1 MRPAHGT
8 LRLLRTALLAAACTG
23 LAWGGHNLW
32 AAAPASLGGL
42 AAATAVLFPLLWYF
56 TRTMRGF
63 GDIFAVMAC
72 VQILLH
78 LVFQGSG
85 EPVPGVLDTGA
96 DHTGH
101 GLLTH
106 TLGLA
111 PGMLFAHLWAALL
124 ASALLAHGEAA
135 LWFLTALLTRALPP
149 LRVPGIAF
157 GARVPV
163 ACAASRTAPPPVA
176 LSAHGPRGPPLLP
189 GVLPRRP
196 RAHAGTYRELRED
209 MTTTRTPDTAAP
221 ARALA
226 RAAAAVLAPLAAA
239 ALALAPSPALAHD
252 VLTGSNPEDGATL
265 DTVPEEVV
273 LSFNNSPM
281 EGGSGSAVVV
291 TGPDEETTYE
301 EGDLTFDG
309 TDVSVGLA
317 PLDQAGEYT
326 IGFRVVSS
334 DGHPIQDTLTFS
346 VTEEAVAAAA
356 PEPEESETA
365 QEPAGETA
373 QEQAQGPSGE
383 ANADEAAAEEESG
396 GVSPVA
402 LAVVAVVAV
411 AGIAAVVLVA
421 VRMRRRPGGDA
432 GQK

>member
-85 EPVPGVLDTGA
+85 EPVPGVLGTGA

-106 TLGLA
+106 ALGLA

-135 LWFLTALLTRALPP
+135 LWFLTALLARALPP

-176 LSAHGPRGPPLLP
+176 LSAHGPRGPPAP
-189 GVLPRRP
+189 RGVLPRRP

-221 ARALA
+221 ARALP

-252 VLTGSNPEDGATL
+252 VLTGSSPEDGATL

-365 QEPAGETA
+365 QEPAEETA
-373 QEQAQGPSGE
+373 QAQEPSDE

>member
-1 MRPAHGT
+1 
-8 LRLLRTALLAAACTG
+8 
-23 LAWGGHNLW
+23 
-32 AAAPASLGGL
+32 
-42 AAATAVLFPLLWYF
+42 
-56 TRTMRGF
+56 
-63 GDIFAVMAC
+63 
-72 VQILLH
+72 
-78 LVFQGSG
+78 
-85 EPVPGVLDTGA
+85 
-96 DHTGH
+96 
-101 GLLTH
+101 
-106 TLGLA
+106 
-111 PGMLFAHLWAALL
+111 
-124 ASALLAHGEAA
+124 
-135 LWFLTALLTRALPP
+135 
-149 LRVPGIAF
+149 
-157 GARVPV
+157 
-163 ACAASRTAPPPVA
+163 
-176 LSAHGPRGPPLLP
+176 
-189 GVLPRRP
+189 
-196 RAHAGTYRELRED
+196 
-209 MTTTRTPDTAAP
+209 MTTTRTPDTATTP
-221 ARALA
+221 RPLA

-252 VLTGSNPEDGATL
+252 VLTGSDPEDGATL

-365 QEPAGETA
+365 QEPAAEPE
-373 QEQAQGPSGE
+373 QEPADE
-383 ANADEAAAEEESG
+383 VNADEAAAEEESG

-421 VRMRRRPGGDA
+421 VRMRKRPGGDA

>member
-1 MRPAHGT
+1 M
-8 LRLLRTALLAAACTG
+8 
-23 LAWGGHNLW
+23 
-32 AAAPASLGGL
+32 
-42 AAATAVLFPLLWYF
+42 
-56 TRTMRGF
+56 TR
-63 GDIFAVMAC
+63 
-72 VQILLH
+72 
-78 LVFQGSG
+78 S
-85 EPVPGVLDTGA
+85 
-96 DHTGH
+96 
-101 GLLTH
+101 
-106 TLGLA
+106 
-111 PGMLFAHLWAALL
+111 
-124 ASALLAHGEAA
+124 
-135 LWFLTALLTRALPP
+135 
-149 LRVPGIAF
+149 
-157 GARVPV
+157 
-163 ACAASRTAPPPVA
+163 
-176 LSAHGPRGPPLLP
+176 
-189 GVLPRRP
+189 
-196 RAHAGTYRELRED
+196 
-209 MTTTRTPDTAAP
+209 TRTPDTAAEP
-221 ARALA
+221 SRALP

-301 EGDLTFDG
+301 EGDLAFDG

-373 QEQAQGPSGE
+373 QEQAQEPSDE
-383 ANADEAAAEEESG
+383 VNADEAAGEEESG

-432 GQK
+432 GRK